1 MMFKNSKILYFSII
15 GQPSIL
21 QSPPL
26 PHEHRYGLAPMP
38 SAFSVIGRRPPNFP
52 SVNSHHHDF
61 TTSLTHDPLMATG
74 PRIQRSPTP
83 ATSSSWWR
91 QPSISAHPQNM
102 NNADYFGNPL
112 LWLPHEQEH
121 MRPHEN
127 LTYHN
132 SAQAYRN
139 FDFLNGSSPGSY
151 YASTPRFFPEPA
163 HSLHSIPTLGK
174 DRPLTWE
181 DRLGHGLMLD
191 VSGNGFSPWQDMHQQ
206 KMVDRQQKQMQESV
220 EKERNIMGMTNNRSS
235 NFTDNSSV
243 KSVKQ
248 SNKYLENHN
257 AGPPTISNDSRLK
270 VPNII
275 PPSESCLNVPVI
287 SNDSRHNVPG
297 MPNSS
302 RLNLLG
308 MPNEPHLKIP
318 PISSESSFNIPSLTS
333 EPKLDI
339 PSITNETQ
347 LNDASLS
354 DDSRH
359 SVTSSSGDTRHGI
372 TSIIGDSRLD
382 VPVVTTESR
391 LNTPPLMSKEPPQ
404 NLPPLSSQ
412 SRQNIPPM
420 ISESQQNL
428 QQIMRESRQNLPE
441 NQSRLFVEKPI
452 KYPHADTNMSIG
464 NAGRSQPERSIQQ
477 LPSSA
482 GIRGRAISPPKPD
495 LPANLDLYKR
505 DTVINTLESNTS
517 NAPSIFSPPALIKS
531 IPAPTIKSS
540 KPSSGLPSPIKLHPA
555 RPTGGKPPLLER
567 FRAPAVPRPGGDS
580 SSDDGSSDGDDEDGE
595 SGSDSDS
602 DDDGISEDG
611 NDDDDDEVEE
621 KVKKQPGQSRIQQL
635 QKPQQSQQ
643 LKQPQQV
650 GQQVFF
656 IMFYFLLCQFPAHKA
671 QKHFHVMP
679 FMKCSH
685 GDWLSRT
692 IKIAD

>member
-1 MMFKNSKILYFSII
+1 MLKYYKILYFSII

-26 PHEHRYGLAPMP
+26 PHEHRYGLAQMP
-38 SAFSVIGRRPPNFP
+38 SAFSMIGRRPNL
-52 SVNSHHHDF
+52 HHHDF
-61 TTSLTHDPLMATG
+61 TTSLTHDPLMTTS

-83 ATSSSWWR
+83 ATSGSWWR

-102 NNADYFGNPL
+102 NNTDIFGNPL

-151 YASTPRFFPEPA
+151 YASTPRFFPEPT
-163 HSLHSIPTLGK
+163 HSLHSMPTLGK
-174 DRPLTWE
+174 DRPLSWE
-181 DRLGHGLMLD
+181 DRLGGHGLMLD

-206 KMVDRQQKQMQESV
+206 KIVDRQQKQMQESV
-220 EKERNIMGMTNNRSS
+220 EKERASVGLPNNRSS
-235 NFTDNSSV
+235 NFTDNNSI
-243 KSVKQ
+243 KGIKP

-257 AGPPTISNDSRLK
+257 SGPPTISSDSRLK
-270 VPNII
+270 VPVI

-287 SNDSRHNVPG
+287 SNDSRQNVPG
-297 MPNSS
+297 MTNNS

-308 MPNEPHLKIP
+308 IPNSSHLKVPVMSNEPHLKIP
-318 PISSESSFNIPSLTS
+318 SISNESSFNIPSLTS

-359 SVTSSSGDTRHGI
+359 GITSSSGDSRHGI

-391 LNTPPLMSKEPPQ
+391 LNTPPLMSKEPQ
-404 NLPPLSSQ
+404 HNLPPLSSE
-412 SRQNIPPM
+412 SRQNIPLM
-420 ISESQQNL
+420 TSESRQNMPL
-428 QQIMRESRQNLPE
+428 MTSESRQNQPQSQLHVLSESRQNLSE
-441 NQSRLFVEKPI
+441 NQSRLL
-452 KYPHADTNMSIG
+452 YSSADTSISVG
-464 NAGRSQPERSIQQ
+464 NTRRSQPERTAQHV
-477 LPSSA
+477 PSS
-482 GIRGRAISPPKPD
+482 IVHGRVVSPSKPD
-495 LPANLDLYKR
+495 LPVNCDQYKQDATDQYKR
-505 DTVINTLESNTS
+505 DTVINSLESSSS
-517 NAPSIFSPPALIKS
+517 NAPPIFSLPALIKS
-531 IPAPTIKSS
+531 VPAPPIKSG
-540 KPSSGLPSPIKLHPA
+540 KQSSGLPSPVKLHPA
-555 RPTGGKPPLLER
+555 RPTGGKPRLLER
-567 FRAPAVPRPGGDS
+567 FRAPTVPRPGGDS

-611 NDDDDDEVEE
+611 NDDDDDDDEVEE
-621 KVKKQPGQSRIQQL
+621 KVKKQPGQSHIQQL

-643 LKQPQQV
+643 SKPPQPL
-650 GQQVFF
+650 GQQVLF
-656 IMFYFLLCQFPAHKA
+656 IF
-671 QKHFHVMP
+671 V
-679 FMKCSH
+679 
-685 GDWLSRT
+685 
-692 IKIAD
+692 